1 MSTPKRQ
8 IVKMDCFSGLKLDN
22 PKEKQDTIQESIKED
37 KNFLVNFF
45 AKQPYYSELMPKIKK
60 ASRGIVFY
68 KGLIHKGLKHKSVFF
83 EAIMKS
89 IKKVNQEKSSPRP
102 KSPKRL
108 KLYKLPKI
116 EELRIKKKKIEKIG
130 KKKIKLIQLEKEKL
144 DVYKEQI
151 KNKYFPSTTINR
163 QKSQIYS
170 TNTLN
175 FFNNRY
181 LYSNSS
187 TNNSFNKNGNLTGK
201 LEQNIIISPINND
214 LSTYYKSIDTFKNV
228 KSASRNRLMFTNK
241 FQPFRINSSSTNLH
255 YLLDKC
261 KEEIS
266 NGKEVEELVSNYNK
280 NFMKDVQDK
289 INSNRYINRDKTII
303 EDNINKK
310 NKYTKLEEKNYAEIK
325 RRMNEKISNSLAYK
339 NRKELRE
346 ILKIN
351 ANARSYILHL
361 NEMNKIN
368 EKLERRRII
377 EWKTI
382 DKVNLLCDDGFK
394 RNEYL
399 KNKIDKINKKNDIL
413 NKSKDIIINDDFY
426 MNKNEKNQLAGTLIP
441 KLLSIKKANEKNNN
455 YNFI

>member
-1 MSTPKRQ
+1 MSTPKQQLIKR
-8 IVKMDCFSGLKLDN
+8 DCFSGLKLDN
-22 PKEKQDTIQESIKED
+22 PKEKQDTIQESIKQD

-45 AKQPYYSELMPKIKK
+45 AKQPYYSELLPKIKK

-83 EAIMKS
+83 ESIMKS
-89 IKKVNQEKSSPRP
+89 IKKVNQEKSAPRP
-102 KSPKRL
+102 KSPKRM

-116 EELRIKKKKIEKIG
+116 EELRIKKNKIEKIG

-151 KNKYFPSTTINR
+151 KNKIFPSTTINKQR
-163 QKSQIYS
+163 SQIYS

-181 LYSNSS
+181 LNSNNS

-201 LEQNIIISPINND
+201 LDQYLIMSPINND
-214 LSTYYKSIDTFKNV
+214 LSTYYKSIDTFKTIKNT
-228 KSASRNRLMFTNK
+228 SRNGLFTNK
-241 FQPFRINSSSTNLH
+241 FQPFRISSSTTNLN

-280 NFMKDVQDK
+280 NFMKDVQEK
-289 INSNRYINRDKTII
+289 INNNRYINRDKKII
-303 EDNINKK
+303 EDNSKK
-310 NKYTKLEEKNYAEIK
+310 NKYTKLEEQNYAEIK

-368 EKLERRRII
+368 EKLERRRVV

-394 RNEYL
+394 KNEYL
-399 KNKIDKINKKNDIL
+399 KNKIDKINNKNDIL
-413 NKSKDIIINDDFY
+413 NKSRDYIINDDFY
-426 MNKNEKNQLAGTLIP
+426 MSRNEKNQLAGTLIP
-441 KLLSIKKANEKNNN
+441 KLLSIKSANEKKNKS
-455 YNFI
+455 

>member
-89 IKKVNQEKSSPRP
+89 IKKINQEKSAPRP
-102 KSPKRL
+102 KSPKRM

-116 EELRIKKKKIEKIG
+116 EELRIKKKKIENIG

-144 DVYKEQI
+144 NIYKEQI
-151 KNKYFPSTTINR
+151 KNKFFPSTTINR
-163 QKSQIYS
+163 QSSQIYS

-181 LYSNSS
+181 LNSNNNS
-187 TNNSFNKNGNLTGK
+187 TNNSFNKNGNSTGK
-201 LEQNIIISPINND
+201 IEQNLIMSSLNND
-214 LSTYYKSIDTFKNV
+214 LSTYYKSIDTFKSIKNT
-228 KSASRNRLMFTNK
+228 SRNGLSTNRFK
-241 FQPFRINSSSTNLH
+241 PFRISSSTTNIN

-280 NFMKDVQDK
+280 NFMKDIQEK
-289 INSNRYINRDKTII
+289 INNNRYINRDMKII
-303 EDNINKK
+303 DDTNRR
-310 NKYTKLEEKNYAEIK
+310 NKYIKLEEQNYAEIK

-346 ILKIN
+346 ALKIN
-351 ANARSYILHL
+351 ANARAYILHL

-368 EKLERRRII
+368 EKLERRRVI

-382 DKVNLLCDDGFK
+382 DKVNVLCDEGFK

-399 KNKIDKINKKNDIL
+399 KNKIDKINNKNDIL
-413 NKSKDIIINDDFY
+413 NKSRDYIINDDFY
-426 MNKNEKNQLAGTLIP
+426 MSRNEKNQLAGTLIP
-441 KLLSIKKANEKNNN
+441 KLISFKNANEKKNNL
-455 YNFI
+455 